1 MLIIF
6 FKIFKIILTKEFSS
20 TLFSFVALSKLTK
33 PNMKKG
39 ILLILLS
46 FSLFTSC
53 NSSKENK
60 KDTYVTDNYTKKEIT
75 ITMRDGI
82 KLHTTIY
89 SPKDTS
95 KEYPILMQRTPYS
108 SAPYGNQKMKTKIGP
123 NVHLMKEGNIVVY
136 QDVRGRWMSEGVYDN
151 MRAYIP
157 NKTAEET
164 DEVSDTYDTI
174 DWLVNNVKNNNGNVG
189 TWGISYPGHYATVST
204 IEAHPALKA
213 ASPQACIGDF
223 FFDDFH
229 HNGAFLLSYFR
240 AISLFG
246 TYKDTPTDSAWY
258 SFPKMESKDQYQFFL
273 DKGPLK
279 NLNEYFQY
287 EKLDI
292 KTAENKD
299 RIDDYFWKEIVEHPN
314 YDSVWQSKGII
325 QHLDKVPS
333 SVATMIVGGWFD
345 AEDLY
350 GPLET
355 YKAIE
360 KNGKDNYNTL
370 VFGPWDHGKWAR
382 SGVENYVGNYYFG
395 DSISLKFQSEIET
408 KFFNHFLKGKGD
420 KKSGLPE
427 AYVFDSGKKEWKSYD
442 AWPPK
447 NVVKEDWFFSEN
459 QKLIYQDQKIKSK
472 TKPTKIKFISD
483 LKRPVPYSEDIKTVF
498 TPRKY
503 MTDDQRFAARR
514 PDVLVFETK
523 VLTEDFTLAGDIL
536 AKLKVATT
544 GSAADWIVKVID
556 VHPDNMEETNEKLQD
571 HLKMS
576 NYHLMVRSEVLR
588 GRFRNSFEF
597 PEPFTPNKKTDVNI
611 KLQDVFHTFKKGHK
625 LQIQVQSTWFPLI
638 DLNPQTYVDNIYKAD
653 EKDFKTQTH
662 TVFTDSSIEF
672 SVLK

>member
-1 MLIIF
+1 MKNIYVL
-6 FKIFKIILTKEFSS
+6 LLSS
-20 TLFSFVALSKLTK
+20 
-33 PNMKKG
+33 
-39 ILLILLS
+39 ILLLS
-46 FSLFTSC
+46 SC
-53 NSSKENK
+53 TKTEKESEKKVEKENF
-60 KDTYVTDNYTKKEIT
+60 VSENYTKQEVDIV
-75 ITMRDGI
+75 MRDGI

-95 KEYPILMQRTPYS
+95 EKYPILMQRTPYS
-108 SAPYGNQKMKTKIGP
+108 SAPYGEGKLKTKIGP
-123 NVHLMKEGNIVVY
+123 NSYLMKDKYIVVY

-157 NKTAEET
+157 NKKENET
-164 DEVSDTYDTI
+164 DGTTDTYDTI
-174 DWLVNNVKNNNGNVG
+174 DWLVNNVDNNNGKVG
-189 TWGISYPGHYATVST
+189 TWGISYPGHYATIST
-204 IEAHPALKA
+204 INAHPALKA

-246 TYKDTPTDSAWY
+246 TYKDKSTDSAWY
-258 SFPKMESKDQYQFFL
+258 AFPKMNSQDQYQFFL
-273 DKGPLK
+273 DKGSLK
-279 NLNEYFQY
+279 NLDEYFEY
-287 EKLDI
+287 EKLDVANASKDEKI
-292 KTAENKD
+292 KDFFWEEITA
-299 RIDDYFWKEIVEHPN
+299 HPN

-333 SVATMIVGGWFD
+333 SVATMIVGGFFD

-355 YKAIE
+355 YKGIE

-382 SGVENYVGNYYFG
+382 TGVKNYVGNYYFG
-395 DSISLKFQSEIET
+395 DSISIKFQKEVET
-408 KFFNHFLKGKGD
+408 KFFHHFLKGTGD
-420 KKSGLPE
+420 KNSGLPE
-427 AYVFDSGKKEWKSYD
+427 AYVFDTGKKDWKSYD
-442 AWPPK
+442 VWPPK
-447 NVVKEDWFFSEN
+447 NMEKESWFLSSN
-459 QKLIYQDQKIKSK
+459 QELTSTKKSSQKISFVSD
-472 TKPTKIKFISD
+472 IKH
-483 LKRPVPYSEDIKTVF
+483 PVPYSEDIKTVF

-514 PDVLVFETK
+514 PDVLVFETD
-523 VLTEDFTLAGDIL
+523 VLMEDYTLAGDIL

-544 GSAADWIVKVID
+544 GTAADWVVKVID
-556 VHPDNMEETNEKLQD
+556 VHPSDVKEDNKQLQD

-576 NYHLMVRSEVLR
+576 NYHLMVRSEVMR
-588 GRFRNSFEF
+588 GRFRNSFEN
-597 PEPFTPNKKTDVNI
+597 PEPFTPNKKTAVNI

-653 EKDFKTQTH
+653 EADFKTQTH

>member
-1 MLIIF
+1 MKTLIPIAF
-6 FKIFKIILTKEFSS
+6 
-20 TLFSFVALSKLTK
+20 FSFFLLTNCEGTS
-33 PNMKKG
+33 PDKKT
-39 ILLILLS
+39 I
-46 FSLFTSC
+46 
-53 NSSKENK
+53 KEN
-60 KDTYVTDNYTKKEIT
+60 YVANNYTKKEVAIV
-75 ITMRDGI
+75 MRDGV

-89 SPKDTS
+89 SPKDKT
-95 KEYPILMQRTPYS
+95 KTYPILMQRTPYG
-108 SAPYGNQKMKTKIGP
+108 SAPYGDGKMKSKISP
-123 NVHLMKEGNIVVY
+123 NIHLMKEGNIVVY

-157 NKTAEET
+157 NKTANQS

-174 DWLVNNVKNNNGNVG
+174 DWLVKNTENNNGNVG
-189 TWGISYPGHYATVST
+189 TWGISYPGYYATVST
-204 IEAHPALKA
+204 IDAHPALKA

-258 SFPKMESKDQYQFFL
+258 SFPKMNTKDQYQFFL

-279 NLNEYFQY
+279 NLNVYFQY
-287 EKLDI
+287 DKLDL
-292 KTAENKD
+292 KTRENKD
-299 RIDDYFWKEIVEHPN
+299 KIDDFFWKEIVAHPN
-314 YDSVWQSKGII
+314 YDSVWKSKGII
-325 QHLDKVPS
+325 QHLNKVPS

-360 KNGKDNYNTL
+360 KHGKDNYNTL
-370 VFGPWDHGKWAR
+370 VFGPWDHGKWAS
-382 SGVENYVGNYYFG
+382 SGVKNSVGNYYFG
-395 DSISLKFQSEIET
+395 DSISLKFQSKIET
-408 KFFNHFLKGKGD
+408 NFFNHFLKGKGNNA
-420 KKSGLPE
+420 SSLPE
-427 AYVFDSGKKEWKSYD
+427 AYVFDSGKKEWKSY
-442 AWPPK
+442 ATWPPK
-447 NVVKEDWFFSEN
+447 NIEKQNWFLAKDEKIS
-459 QKLIYQDQKIKSK
+459 LIPPTHKKQI
-472 TKPTKIKFISD
+472 TKINFVSD
-483 LKRPVPYSEDIKTVF
+483 VKRPVPYSEDIKTVF

-514 PDVLVFETK
+514 PDVLVFETD
-523 VLTEDFTLAGDIL
+523 VLTEEITLAGNIL

-556 VHPDNMEETNEKLQD
+556 VHPADTEENNDKLQS

-588 GRFRNSFEF
+588 GRFRNSFEN
-597 PEPFTPNKKTDVNI
+597 PEPFIPNKKTDVNI

-653 EKDFKTQTH
+653 KKDFKTQTH

-672 SVLK
+672 SILK

>member
-1 MLIIF
+1 
-6 FKIFKIILTKEFSS
+6 
-20 TLFSFVALSKLTK
+20 
-33 PNMKKG
+33 MKKF
-39 ILLILLS
+39 ILLAILS
-46 FSLFTSC
+46 FFLYTSC

-60 KDTYVTDNYTKKEIT
+60 EDSYVINNYTKQEVT
-75 ITMRDGI
+75 IAMRDGI

-89 SPKDTS
+89 SPKNTA
-95 KEYPILMQRTPYS
+95 KKYPILMQRTPYS
-108 SAPYGNQKMKTKIGP
+108 SAPYGDEKMKTKIGP
-123 NVHLMKEGNIVVY
+123 NIHLMKQGNIIVY

-157 NKTAEET
+157 NKTVKEA

-174 DWLVNNVKNNNGNVG
+174 DWLVNNVKNNNGNLG

-287 EKLDI
+287 DKLDV

-360 KNGKDNYNTL
+360 KNGKNNYNTL

-382 SGVENYVGNYYFG
+382 AGVENYVGNYYFG

-420 KKSGLPE
+420 ENSGLPE

-442 AWPPK
+442 AWPPE
-447 NVVKEDWFFSEN
+447 NVVKENWFLSEDN
-459 QKLIYQDQKIKSK
+459 HLSILPPVHSKYIK
-472 TKPTKIKFISD
+472 PINFISD
-483 LKRPVPYSEDIKTVF
+483 LKHPVPYSEDIKTVF

-514 PDVLVFETK
+514 PDVLVFETD
-523 VLTEDFTLAGDIL
+523 VLSENYTLAGDIL

-544 GSAADWIVKVID
+544 GSSADWIVKVID
-556 VHPDNMEETNEKLQD
+556 VHPDNLEETNDKLQD

-588 GRFRNSFEF
+588 GRFRNSFEH
-597 PEPFTPNKKTDVNI
+597 PEPFIPNKKTDVNI

-625 LQIQVQSTWFPLI
+625 MQIQVQSTWFPLI

-653 EKDFKTQTH
+653 EKDFKNQTH